1 MTNSDAS
8 DCAPEAT
15 PAPSATPARD
25 ITVLLVDDQAFI
37 GEVVRRM
44 LLDQPD
50 ISFHY
55 CRDGAQAVS
64 RAQEIRPDV
73 ILQDLVMPGAD
84 GIDLVRQYRAAEA
97 TKATAVILLSST
109 EDETTRGRAA
119 EAGITGFMVKPPPKA
134 ALISQ
139 IRAAVAGNAG

>member
-1 MTNSDAS
+1 MTNFDATAS
-8 DCAPEAT
+8 AES
-15 PAPSATPARD
+15 PAPGARSSRP

-50 ISFHY
+50 ISYHY
-55 CRDGAQAVS
+55 CADGTKAVL

-84 GIDLVRQYRAAEA
+84 GIDLVKQYRAHDL
-97 TKATAVILLSST
+97 TKSTAIILLSST
-109 EDETTRGRAA
+109 EDETTRARAA
-119 EAGITGFMVKPPPKA
+119 EAGISGFMVKPPPKA

-139 IRAAVAGNAG
+139 IRALTQGLPG